1 MREEGKEKAR
11 QGTSNVVIDRNCCI
25 GGSDYRDLCVGGCD
39 KIVVL
44 MFRPWCRKRG
54 RAVEGGGGSEKQPY
68 EGTAFGENRAPSP
81 PPKNEPTPP
90 PWVRYHTR
98 RPELPP
104 LRTTLKKTTKKQP
117 VL

>member
-11 QGTSNVVIDRNCCI
+11 QGTSNVVIDRGCCI

-44 MFRPWCRKRG
+44 VFRPWCRKRG
-54 RAVEGGGGSEKQPY
+54 RAVEEGGQSEKQPY

-81 PPKNEPTPP
+81 PPKMSLS
-90 PWVRYHTR
+90 H
-98 RPELPP
+98 P
-104 LRTTLKKTTKKQP
+104 LGCVTTHGGPSCPLCERHKIQSLATA
-117 VL
+117 L